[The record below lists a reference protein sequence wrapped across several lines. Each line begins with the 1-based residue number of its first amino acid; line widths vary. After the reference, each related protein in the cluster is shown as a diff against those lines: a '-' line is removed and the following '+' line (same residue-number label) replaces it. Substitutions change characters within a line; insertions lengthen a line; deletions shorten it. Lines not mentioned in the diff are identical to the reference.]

1 MNLTEA
7 KKILEIDYRTSLP
20 ELKSI
25 FRTKA
30 LILHPDTN
38 KQPNASESFQ
48 QLKLA
53 YEFLQVNL
61 HLLPLKPPSCP
72 QIYRILEGKKLV
84 LSIQIPKDSLKEDD
98 LCVNVIWGERETRVI
113 IPKGTELPTVMRLF
127 GKNVNLS
134 YDRA

>member
-7 KKILEIDYRTSLP
+7 KKILEIDYRISLP
-20 ELKSI
+20 ELKSL

-38 KQPNASESFQ
+38 NSPNASESFQ
-48 QLKLA
+48 QLRQA

-72 QIYRILEGKKLV
+72 QIYRILDKSV
-84 LSIQIPKDSLKEDD
+84 FSIKIPKGSLEDD